1 MNPISEHPHPE
12 SIPLA
17 PWTAPP
23 LRPFRSALEHLEA
36 LIARMANLAAA
47 HLARIPAERY
57 YREKTRGEEILEA
70 VSFATGTPP
79 PFTEQ
84 RWAIADAQLEWIR
97 AAEAV
102 TTIDLPFRRLAAA
115 FDLSDIEQD
124 ILLLVAAPKIDPRY
138 EEYFQRIDRE
148 IVDPTIRTAIA
159 VLGRSFDACVTM
171 RKLFSRDNKLIKN
184 SLLLAE
190 VRGNGEGDFLHV
202 ALEVPRRIVG
212 EVLGESHVAEELVAL
227 SRLRTSNV
235 QLDQVVLPREVK
247 ETVVSL
253 VRNHE
258 EFVQRRQ
265 AWGLDD
271 VIPYGRALI
280 MLFSGPP
287 GTGKTMLAHAV
298 ASTVNKRLFCIDLP
312 KLVEER
318 ASVESNLDAIFREAR
333 LLDAVLFFDECEQ
346 IFLSR
351 SLGNDAI
358 PVLLTRLEQYDGVAI
373 LATNREETLD
383 EALARR
389 VVAKI
394 DFGKPTASAREQI
407 WRKHLPEALPLADDV
422 DLPKLAERFDLTGG
436 YIKNAVLTAVLR
448 CVSQGS
454 EQVRMED
461 LESGARLQVRVTPD
475 IFQKLQRP
483 DVSLD
488 DVVLPAPMQDGIAR
502 FVQSARARTTVL
514 QDWGLGR
521 NLGNIGGMTALF
533 SGPSGTGKSMAAEAI
548 AAALDRLLI
557 RCPLSSVISK
567 YVGETSR
574 NIASLFQVARENQA
588 VLVFDEAD
596 ALLARRTRVQTSNDR
611 FANAET
617 GALLSEIE
625 RYEGV
630 VVLTTNLREALDS
643 ALERRL
649 QLRLTFPFP
658 TAPMRTKIWRRLLGT
673 ETPLGADVDVRK
685 LGRAYELSGGSIRNA
700 VLAAALEAATAPL
713 GSRII
718 TQGMLERAAAEQ
730 IDQTVLTVHVGE
742 TGEA

>member
-138 EEYFQRIDRE
+138 EEYFQR
-148 IVDPTIRTAIA
+148 
-159 VLGRSFDACVTM
+159 
-171 RKLFSRDNKLIKN
+171 IKN

-488 DVVLPAPMQDGIAR
+488 DVVLPAPMQDRIAR